1 MRNLLFLYLL
11 LCLNTAASAER
22 VHVAVAS
29 NFKHTAERLG
39 ELFEEATGHE
49 SLLSSASTG
58 TLHSQITRGAPF
70 DVLLSADSRSPKTL
84 ESEGFSLAGN
94 RFCYA
99 LGQLV
104 LVGGSGSLADLAN
117 PKLSL
122 AIANPATAP
131 YGIAA
136 EQVLK
141 LDRYKAAANRKIVR
155 GNNVVHAYQYWFT
168 SSVDIA
174 LVAQS
179 LTKGKSVKIPPEN
192 YQPIEQEAVWLNRGL
207 ENPAAK
213 SYIEFL
219 KSTPAQEL
227 IASSGYGN
235 CG

>member
-1 MRNLLFLYLL
+1 MRKLLFLYLL
-11 LCLNTAASAER
+11 FCLNTATSADS

-29 NFKHTAERLG
+29 NFKQTAERLG
-39 ELFEEATGHE
+39 ELFEKTTGHE
-49 SLLSSASTG
+49 SVLSSASTG

-70 DVLLSADSRSPKTL
+70 DVLLSADAHSPRIL
-84 ESEGFSLAGN
+84 EAAGFSRPGN

-117 PKLSL
+117 PELSL

-136 EQVLK
+136 EEVLN
-141 LDRYKAAANRKIVR
+141 LDHYKAAAGRKTVR
-155 GNNVVHAYQYWFT
+155 ANNVVHAFQYWFT

-179 LTKGKSVKIPPEN
+179 LTDGKGVKIPPEN
-192 YQPIEQEAVWLNRGL
+192 YQPIKQEAVWLNRGL
-207 ENPAAK
+207 ENSAAK
-213 SYIEFL
+213 SYIAFL
-219 KSTPAQEL
+219 KSRSAQDL

-235 CG
+235 CE